1 MVTLPTKPGRW
12 PQPNRPALGTRG
24 VAEHVPCSLHNY
36 SQAATVVRVMLVATL
51 GSDTQTATSPSD
63 AEALGGPHAS
73 HGCERVGSLG
83 PAKRAIVFYLLPD
96 FAV

>member
-12 PQPNRPALGTRG
+12 PQPNGPALGTRG

-36 SQAATVVRVMLVATL
+36 SQAATLVRVMLVAAL
-51 GSDTQTATSPSD
+51 GSDTQTVTSPSSSLK
-63 AEALGGPHAS
+63 LGGPHAS

-83 PAKRAIVFYLLPD
+83 QAKRAPVFYLLPD